1 MTERFNN
8 RFSSTGSCAAA
19 AKGFAS
25 ARASFASLR
34 IDDTVFA
41 VSFFVAL
48 ILALLAAVS
57 VSLLGLILVSVI
69 PAALIILAVLLITPP
84 RDARSKPTP
93 VRI

>member
-8 RFSSTGSCAAA
+8 RFSSTGSCAA

-69 PAALIILAVLLITPP
+69 PAALIILAVLPITPP

>member
-8 RFSSTGSCAAA
+8 RFCSTGSCAAA

-48 ILALLAAVS
+48 ILALLLAVR
-57 VSLLGLILVSVI
+57 VCLLGLIIVSI
-69 PAALIILAVLLITPP
+69 IIAALIILAELLITPP
-84 RDARSKPTP
+84 KSIRSKPSP